1 MSASTYKKFLHVLYI
16 CRYKY
21 PDLRELIF
29 SESHRSKWADKMER
43 EDYKNR
49 IRQSERE
56 RIQKTMIEP
65 MSREIEQLR
74 KEKE

>member
-1 MSASTYKKFLHVLYI
+1 
-16 CRYKY
+16 
-21 PDLRELIF
+21 
-29 SESHRSKWADKMER
+29 MER

-74 KEKE
+74 KEKEKEEEI